1 MNSSLPI
8 VDIRSGTSPIDDPSV
23 AQHLDEALQKHGFCY
38 ISGHNIANDNIKTI
52 YDATHRFHELS
63 EPVKQTIKINP
74 FHRGYIG
81 FNTSTAVTSSVEKP
95 IRPNYSESFM
105 TMQPVFPDHARWGT
119 AIFGPNQWPEPL
131 MPQFKTEVEDYYD
144 AMKNLALELVQ
155 RLAVALGQ
163 DAHIFDRAF
172 DDPTVFLRL
181 LHYPAVVD
189 SIDTDEY
196 GSAPHTDHGY
206 LTLVSQDLVGGLEI
220 LTRDKEWIPAAPI
233 PDTFVLNV
241 ADMLSYWSGGRWP
254 STPHRV
260 TLGKKER
267 YSIAFFFDP
276 NFETQVQPFP
286 SLLQPGNDDSPIH
299 YGNYLM
305 HRFNNNYD
313 YRSTL

>member
-1 MNSSLPI
+1 MNPTLPI
-8 VDIRSGTSPIDDPSV
+8 VDIRSGTSPVDNPSV
-23 AQHLDEALQKHGFCY
+23 AQQLDEALQKHGFCY
-38 ISGHNIANDNIKTI
+38 ISGHNIATDNIKRIFET
-52 YDATHRFHELS
+52 THRFHRLS
-63 EPVKQTIKINP
+63 ESAKQTIKINP

-95 IRPNYSESFM
+95 VQPNYSESFIA
-105 TMQPVFPDHARWGT
+105 MQTVFPDHARWGT

-131 MPQFKTEVEDYYD
+131 MPGFKTEVEDYYG
-144 AMKNLALELVQ
+144 AMESLALELVQ

-163 DAHIFDRAF
+163 DPHIFDQAF

-181 LHYPAVVD
+181 LHYPAVTN
-189 SIDTDEY
+189 SMPTDGR
-196 GSAPHTDHGY
+196 GSAPHTDHGFI
-206 LTLVSQDLVGGLEI
+206 TLVSQDLAGGLEV
-220 LTRDKEWIPAAPI
+220 LSRDKQWIPAVPI

-260 TLGKKER
+260 SLSNKER

-276 NFETQVQPFP
+276 TFETQVRPFP
-286 SLLQPGNDDSPIH
+286 SLTRPGDDDSPIH